1 MSLTCPDSRL
11 SFLTIQKIRTC
22 GSVSPSSV
30 MSASTCAACDITHSI
45 KASHSRILMVTTAR
59 SAFFCRVEEY
69 RREADLA
76 IGSIHGKNQ
85 ESRHL
90 AWLRYGQHQNVNRS
104 INAFGPARRASPRPP
119 SPRLHSPRPRPE
131 QLFLPRPPSHCLSI
145 SLPNL
150 VEESQHK
157 GG

>member
-11 SFLTIQKIRTC
+11 SFLIIQKNQDLRFGESELRHERIDLCRLRHHPFDQ
-22 GSVSPSSV
+22 GQPF
-30 MSASTCAACDITHSI
+30 AHSNGDNC
-45 KASHSRILMVTTAR
+45 SCC
-59 SAFFCRVEEY
+59 FFCRVEEY

-104 INAFGPARRASPRPP
+104 MNAFGPARRASPRPP

-131 QLFLPRPPSHCLSI
+131 QLFLPRPPNHCLSI
-145 SLPNL
+145 YLPNL
-150 VEESQHK
+150 AEESHHK